1 MPGEVIKLLEGV
13 LVLLTKEQ
21 IDGLAVVLIV
31 SLKHILVISCGT
43 I

>member
-1 MPGEVIKLLEGV
+1 
-13 LVLLTKEQ
+13 VLLTKEQ

-31 SLKHILVISCGT
+31 SVNHMALISCGT